1 MNHPRASRVSPV
13 SLSCAPTLHSP
24 FENSVHWRPLPS
36 LMATGILVS
45 HWSSQLGRRLSL
57 LGAPLGTSP
66 DKLGSPV
73 LPTTASQG
81 GGEL

>member
-1 MNHPRASRVSPV
+1 MNHRRASRVPPV
-13 SLSCAPTLHSP
+13 SHVLPLSTHLLITQC
-24 FENSVHWRPLPS
+24 FWRPLPS

-45 HWSSQLGRRLSL
+45 HWSSQLGRSLSL